1 LTAEERAQVLV
12 TARLLRA
19 ALRIDWLTTGLTLLA
34 CAALTVSA
42 ANRIAAIVVIALG
55 LIAKLFAIRISFD
68 ASLFEDA
75 ASGTLTASD
84 LDTALGALTLA
95 PPAKAGRPWLD
106 RCRGAKRLVY
116 FLATAACTQTLAAM
130 LKCVGTKL
138 WGRLH

>member
-1 LTAEERAQVLV
+1 LTAEERAQVLL

-34 CAALTVSA
+34 CTALSFFG

-55 LIAKLFAIRISFD
+55 LIAKLFAVRISFD

-75 ASGTLTASD
+75 ASGSLTLSD

-95 PPAKAGRPWLD
+95 PPAKAGRPWID

-116 FLATAACTQTLAAM
+116 FLAAAACTQTVAAM
-130 LKCVGTKL
+130 LMG
-138 WGRLH
+138 